1 MTPEHDSHSGVMAWV
16 QLTIGRPGYLI
27 AFLGLCTGTVLYFLG
42 QTAAAR
48 GIFVVIFVLLIAL
61 PAANVCAILVEEAR
75 RRDWPFVGI
84 AMGVLGLLAWRIAG

>member
-1 MTPEHDSHSGVMAWV
+1 MTAEHESNAGVMTWV
-16 QLTIGRPGYLI
+16 QLSIGRPGYLI

-42 QTAAAR
+42 HAAAAR

-61 PAANVCAILVEEAR
+61 PAANVAAILVEEAR

-84 AMGVLGLLAWRIAG
+84 AVGVLSLLAWRIAG